1 MEINKGDYI
10 NGEKIIR
17 INEDPFVP
25 GQINIWVD
33 KVEIDRSL
41 KVYRIRKE
49 EK

>member
-1 MEINKGDYI
+1 MINKGDYI
-10 NGEKIIR
+10 NK
-17 INEDPFVP
+17 DPFIP